1 MTFADYANMLKEYFK
16 RDISNEELCGKL
28 FDDTSELLRQLMNLI
43 EADRNISPT
52 LKEKLRLQAKQES
65 LSLFLAEAFLYAIR
79 QKNKS
84 AKTNR
89 AVKAEVEKPSTY
101 FLPQY
106 SPEVYRL
113 QKIFNSLSPQNIQAL
128 SNANAMLRN
137 MPIFNVQL
145 P

>member
-89 AVKAEVEKPSTY
+89 EVKAEVVNST
-101 FLPQY
+101 
-106 SPEVYRL
+106 
-113 QKIFNSLSPQNIQAL
+113 FNSFNGNFHHKNFCLC
-128 SNANAMLRN
+128 MLILRRIAIAKMFVVN
-137 MPIFNVQL
+137 ELIP
-145 P
+145 